1 MKTADRNLAIP
12 ASQRGF
18 MLLEVLISIIILA
31 YGLLGLAGLQLKV
44 QSSETESYQRAQAIL
59 LTEEMADMLSA
70 NRANAAS
77 YVTTSPLGT
86 GDGEPS
92 SCTGLT
98 GVQLD
103 ECTWSNQLKGAAEV
117 NAGTNVGAMTNAVGC
132 IESLGGS
139 PSVYRVTVAWQ
150 GTTQLNPPALTCGQ
164 NLFGNDGN
172 RRAIASLV
180 TIANLTA
187 P

>member
-1 MKTADRNLAIP
+1 MK
-12 ASQRGF
+12 ASYQKIQANQGGF

-31 YGLLGLAGLQLKV
+31 FGLLGLAGLQLKV

-59 LTEEMADMLSA
+59 LTQEMANMLSA
-70 NRANAAS
+70 NRTNAAS
-77 YVTTSPLGT
+77 YVTSTPLGT

-92 SCTGLT
+92 SCSALT

-103 ECTWSNQLKGAAEV
+103 QCTWSKQLKGASEV

-150 GTTQLNPPALTCGQ
+150 GTTQLSAPALACGQ
-164 NLFGNDGN
+164 NLFGNDGY
-172 RRAIASLV
+172 RRAISSLI
-180 TIANLTA
+180 TIASLTA

>member
-1 MKTADRNLAIP
+1 
-12 ASQRGF
+12 
-18 MLLEVLISIIILA
+18 MLLEVLISIVILA
-31 YGLLGLAGLQLKV
+31 FGLLGLAGLQLKV

-59 LTEEMADMLSA
+59 LTQEMANMLSA

-77 YVTTSPLGT
+77 YVTGTPLGT

-92 SCTGLT
+92 SCTALT

-103 ECTWSNQLKGAAEV
+103 QCTWSNQLKGASET
-117 NAGTNVGAMTNAVGC
+117 NAGTNVGAMANAVGC

-150 GTTQLNPPALTCGQ
+150 GMTQLSAPALTCGL
-164 NLFGNDGN
+164 NLYGNDGN
-172 RRAIASLV
+172 RRAIASLI

>member
-1 MKTADRNLAIP
+1 
-12 ASQRGF
+12 

-31 YGLLGLAGLQLKV
+31 FGLLGLAGLQLKV
-44 QSSETESYQRAQAIL
+44 QNSETESYQRAQAIL
-59 LTEEMADMLSA
+59 LTQEMASMLSA

-77 YVTTSPLGT
+77 YVTSTPLGT
-86 GDGEPS
+86 GDSQPS
-92 SCTGLT
+92 SCTGQ
-98 GVQLD
+98 GMQLD

-117 NAGTNVGAMTNAVGC
+117 NSGVNVGAMTNAVGC

-150 GTTQLNPPALTCGQ
+150 GMTQLSAPALTCGQ
-164 NLFGNDGN
+164 NLYGNDGN
-172 RRAIASLV
+172 RRAISSLI
-180 TIANLTA
+180 TIASLTA

>member
-1 MKTADRNLAIP
+1 MMKTLKSIQAK
-12 ASQRGF
+12 QGGF

-31 YGLLGLAGLQLKV
+31 FGLLGLAGLQLKV
-44 QSSETESYQRAQAIL
+44 QGSETESYQRAQAIL
-59 LTEEMADMLSA
+59 LTQEMASMLSA
-70 NRANAAS
+70 NRANASS
-77 YVTTSPLGT
+77 YVTSSPLGT

-92 SCTGLT
+92 SCTNLT

-103 ECTWSNQLKGAAEV
+103 QCTWSNQLKGASEV
-117 NAGTNVGAMTNAVGC
+117 NSGANVGAMTNAVGC

-150 GTTQLNPPALTCGQ
+150 GMTQLSPPALTCGQ
-164 NLFGNDGN
+164 NLYGNDGN
-172 RRAIASLV
+172 RRAISSLV
-180 TIANLTA
+180 TIASLTA

>member
-1 MKTADRNLAIP
+1 
-12 ASQRGF
+12 

-31 YGLLGLAGLQLKV
+31 FGLLGLAGLQLKV

-59 LTEEMADMLSA
+59 LTQEMSGMLSA

-77 YVTTSPLGT
+77 YVTTTTPLGT
-86 GDGEPS
+86 GDGQPS
-92 SCTGLT
+92 SCSTLT

-103 ECTWSNQLKGAAEV
+103 ECTWSNQLKGASEANSGV
-117 NAGTNVGAMTNAVGC
+117 NVGAMTNAVGC

-139 PSVYRVTVAWQ
+139 PSVYRVDVAWQ
-150 GTTQLNPPALTCGQ
+150 GLVQLNPPALTCGQ
-164 NLFGNDGN
+164 NLNIYGNDGK
-172 RRAIASLV
+172 RRAISSLI
-180 TIANLTA
+180 TIASLTA